1 PAVAD
6 VLAKA
11 GHPLSHPLS
20 SRWSSVVKQWKTPPI
35 SFLFMPLRESFLRS
49 DGGYTYTPSPS
60 LESIL
65 LPLCARRD
73 VDSAPRGQQLIGE
86 SSEKDRMDKFDEYRA
101 LGMGRPIA
109 RRDFLN
115 GVAVGI
121 T

>member
-35 SFLFMPLRESFLRS
+35 SFLFMPLRDSFLRS

-86 SSEKDRMDKFDEYRA
+86 NSEKVRRKIAWTSSTSIA
-101 LGMGRPIA
+101 LSAWGGPSP
-109 RRDFLN
+109 
-115 GVAVGI
+115 GE
-121 T
+121 TS